1 MIETQ
6 NKTKQMVEGFCFSI
20 EFLMVEGFCFSIEFF
35 LVVGWGK
42 GECGEDF

>member
-20 EFLMVEGFCFSIEFF
+20 ESLMVEGFCFSIEFLMVEGF
-35 LVVGWGK
+35 
-42 GECGEDF
+42 